1 MIGHATLGL
10 PPDLLDRL
18 VTLARQAA
26 EVALEFYRGEFA
38 VRSKSDATPVTD
50 ADEAS
55 EAVIL
60 TGLRTITPDIPII
73 AEEALARGEARWSDG
88 APPRL
93 FWLVDPLDGTREFVA
108 KNGEFS
114 INIGL
119 AADRCAALGVV
130 HAPVAGVTYGTS
142 GRGEAFIW
150 RGDAGPAPIRA
161 RRAPV
166 SGLVA
171 LSSRSHGDRTALD
184 AYLSEYNVAERR
196 ALGSAIKFG
205 AIAAGEADL
214 YPRFGPTME
223 WDTCAGHAILEA
235 AGGAVLTAA
244 GKPLLYGKPGFKNPD
259 FIARGA

>member
-1 MIGHATLGL
+1 MNGSAIGGL
-10 PPDLLDRL
+10 PADLLDRL
-18 VTLARQAA
+18 VALARQAA
-26 EVALEFYRGEFA
+26 EVALKYYRREFA

-50 ADEAS
+50 ADEAA

-60 TGLRTITPDIPII
+60 AGLRRLTPEIPIV
-73 AEEALARGEARWSDG
+73 AEEALARGGTRWSDV

-108 KNGEFS
+108 RNDEFS

-119 AADRCAALGVV
+119 AADRRAALGVV
-130 HAPVAGVTYGTS
+130 HAPVAGVTYGTA
-142 GRGEAFIW
+142 GRGEAFVW
-150 RGDAGPAPIRA
+150 RGDAEPTPIRA
-161 RRAPV
+161 RRAPT

-184 AYLSEYNVAERR
+184 AFLSQYNVAERR
-196 ALGSAIKFG
+196 ILGSAIKFA

-223 WDTCAGHAILEA
+223 WDTCAGHAVLEA
-235 AGGAVLTAA
+235 AGGAVVTAA
-244 GKPLLYGKPGFKNPD
+244 GAPLLYGKPRFQNPD